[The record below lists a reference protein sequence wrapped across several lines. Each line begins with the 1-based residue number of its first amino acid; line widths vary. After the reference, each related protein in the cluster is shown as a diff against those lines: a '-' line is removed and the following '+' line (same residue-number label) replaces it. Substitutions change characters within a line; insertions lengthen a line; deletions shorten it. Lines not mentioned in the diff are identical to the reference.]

1 MRPSAL
7 RSAVPCALAM
17 SLVPLAHTGD
27 AVHAVSL
34 LGNSNPAVVAAS
46 SIMMGP
52 PYVEFV
58 PSVNS
63 LTVGQKVTTR
73 PKLGQDPAFNDWWW
87 GTQVQMTSSNPSV
100 VTVTETGFGTGI
112 VATLTAMAPGT
123 AIITGTTQ
131 SNTRGTMQVQVTGG
145 GITGGHVAQLRI
157 ACANG
162 QYCDA
167 KAGAAAVKSVTGST
181 NQLTV
186 VALDSAGHVLWTQ
199 PYTP

>member
-17 SLVPLAHTGD
+17 SLVPFAPTRD
-27 AVHAVSL
+27 AVRAVSPR
-34 LGNSNPAVVAAS
+34 GNSNPAVVTAS
-46 SIMMGP
+46 SILMGP

-63 LTVGQKVTTR
+63 LAVGQKVTTR
-73 PKLGQDPAFNDWWW
+73 PKLAEDPAFSDWWW
-87 GTQVQMTSSNPSV
+87 GTQVTMTSSNPSV

-145 GITGGHVAQLRI
+145 HVARLRI

-162 QYCDA
+162 QYCDSQ
-167 KAGAAAVKSVTGST
+167 AGAAPVKSVAGTT